1 MKKKVIIGAIVGAV
15 ILVILITIIFIFKN
29 KKPEYRL
36 LKVYDVAGKA
46 SVTRKDIGELE
57 PYNNMV
63 LESGDRVALE
73 TGEMVLQ
80 ADDDKYIYLEE
91 NTELVLKATG
101 SKQNSKTTIELEKGG
116 ITNDIQN
123 KLSEDSSYEI
133 NTPNSTMSVRGTIYR
148 VYVYEEDGVKY
159 TKITVFQG
167 KVITRLKYKDGTVS
181 TKTVEVEGG
190 KETLIYEDGKTTDYV
205 FDTQDIEYEEVPDYI
220 LEVLLGMAKDDRELS
235 ISQEELEELLSKG
248 PFTVTFMY
256 NGNVFGTQTVERGK
270 KATVPTLKPAQ
281 KGTWQFNFTTPIT
294 ENTTIEWK

>member
-15 ILVILITIIFIFKN
+15 ILVILITIFFIFKN

>member
-1 MKKKVIIGAIVGAV
+1 MKKKAIIGAIIGAV
-15 ILVILITIIFIFKN
+15 ILVILVTIIFIFKH

-63 LESGDRVALE
+63 LESGDRVALD

-80 ADDDKYIYLEE
+80 ADNDKYIYLEE
-91 NTELVLKATG
+91 HTELVLKASGT
-101 SKQNSKTTIELEKGG
+101 SRNSKTTIELEKGG

-167 KVITRLKYKDGTVS
+167 KVVTHLKYKDGTIS

-190 KETLIYEDGKTTDYV
+190 KETLIYEDGKTVDYV
-205 FDTQDIEYEEVPDYI
+205 FDTQDIDYEEVPDYI
-220 LEVLLGMAKDDRELS
+220 LEVLLGMARDDRELS
-235 ISQEELEELLSKG
+235 ITQEELEELLSKG

-270 KATVPTLKPAQ
+270 TATIPTLKPAQ
-281 KGTWQFNFTTPIT
+281 TGSWKFDFTTPIT

>member
-15 ILVILITIIFIFKN
+15 ILVILITTIFIFKN

-36 LKVYDVAGKA
+36 LKVYDVAGNA
-46 SVTRKDIGELE
+46 SVTRKDLGELE

-63 LESGDRVALE
+63 LESGDRVSLD

-80 ADDDKYIYLEE
+80 ADNDKYIYLEE
-91 NTELVLKATG
+91 HTELVLKASG
-101 SKQNSKTTIELEKGG
+101 SSQNSKTTIELEKGG

-167 KVITRLKYKDGTVS
+167 KVVTHLKYKDGTIS
-181 TKTVEVEGG
+181 TKSVEVEGG

-205 FDTQDIEYEEVPDYI
+205 FDTQDIEYEEVPNYI
-220 LEVLLGMAKDDRELS
+220 LEILLGMAKDDRELS

-248 PFTVTFMY
+248 PFTVTFVY

-270 KATVPTLKPAQ
+270 KAVVPKLKPAE
-281 KGTWQFNFTTPIT
+281 KGTWQFNFMTPIT
-294 ENTTIEWK
+294 EDITIEWK